1 MSLSFQGLLQNGNER
16 LSIEVWYKGSAM
28 KILYPLAVL
37 LVLTQVHSTSFAND
51 RETAYRGNRYED
63 GTVMSLS
70 DSSGSTQQFSDGYQS
85 NGQQREIVV
94 PVGYDYSSSIA
105 PTACGQCDISCNV
118 ECTPWWA
125 HKSGAYGEL
134 LYLRPGDANIV
145 YAVQQTGIVANSSP
159 TGPLGFTSVHEHL
172 GYKVGLTSALTQK
185 SSLYAS
191 FASWH
196 GDNLSNITATGTDVL
211 NSTMIHPSTAT
222 VGAASLAAQGRQ
234 RLGFNVVDA
243 GLRHLYRASD
253 CGVLNWNLGLRYGNL
268 KQGMT
273 ASQTVSVPNGLT
285 TVDANVKFHGF
296 GIAGGLDGERRSVR
310 TGWLAY
316 GRVMG
321 SLLAGN
327 WKSTYRQSNQFN
339 PGVIGNNFEEFR
351 VSPVIDTELGFG
363 WATSDDGFRI
373 TTGYLFSSWLHTIN
387 NRDYIQAVRD
397 SRLFGLDN
405 SMTFSGLTFRTELRF

>member
-1 MSLSFQGLLQNGNER
+1 MSDFLSKSGTKA
-16 LSIEVWYKGSAM
+16 VAM
-28 KILYPLAVL
+28 KFLFSLAVL
-37 LVLTQVHSTSFAND
+37 MVLAQVNSSAFADD
-51 RETAYRGNRYED
+51 RDTVYRSNRYED
-63 GTVMSLS
+63 GTAMSLS
-70 DSSGSTQQFSDGYQS
+70 DSSGSVQQSSVAYQS
-85 NGQQREIVV
+85 NGQLRDIVV
-94 PVGYDYSSSIA
+94 PVGYDYNSSIA
-105 PTACGQCDISCNV
+105 PTACGQCDDVCAV

-125 HKSGAYGEL
+125 HKSSAYGEL

-159 TGPLGFTSVHEHL
+159 TGPLGFTAVHEHL
-172 GYKVGLTSALTQK
+172 GYKVGLTQALTQK

-222 VGAASLAAQGRQ
+222 VGAASLAAEGRQ

-273 ASQTVSVPNGLT
+273 SSQTVSVPNGLT

-296 GIAGGLDGERRSVR
+296 GIAGGLDGERRSVH
-310 TGWLAY
+310 TGLLAY

-327 WKSTYRQSNQFN
+327 WKSDYRQSNQFN

-363 WATSDDGFRI
+363 WRTADDGFRV
-373 TTGYLFSSWLHTIN
+373 TAGYLFSSWLHAIN